1 MPNTALYG
9 KTYLNAAKDT
19 WGLFVDR
26 GIDALVNDSLV
37 GMSRFYYKP
46 STVAYTNATNC
57 SKHSLGERTRLASF
71 PPYSHTFI
79 YEVNIYTSVTQHEYA
94 YHDS

>member
-1 MPNTALYG
+1 M
-9 KTYLNAAKDT
+9 
-19 WGLFVDR
+19 DR

-37 GMSRFYYKP
+37 GMSEFYYEP
-46 STVAYTNATNC
+46 STVAFINATNC
-57 SKHSLGERTRLASF
+57 PKHSLGERTRLASF
-71 PPYSHTFI
+71 PPYSHTSI